1 MRTRIIIG
9 FILLCLQF
17 PALAAPG
24 VLVWQRQAPLEPTYQ
39 AIYQALESHRL
50 FVVFEPDI
58 GKNLGRFAERWG
70 EDYNRNGLEGIR
82 AMVFCNAWYA
92 NQVSNQDPEML
103 ALCPLHL
110 TLTHKAGLTRV
121 LFLRPSHAAQGSRAE
136 AIAADLEAA
145 VIEAV
150 EAGLA
155 ELPAAD

>member
-1 MRTRIIIG
+1 MRNRLITG
-9 FILLCLQF
+9 FILLCLQL

-24 VLVWQRQAPLEPTYQ
+24 TQVWQRQAPLDTTYQ
-39 AIYQALESHRL
+39 AVYQALEAHRF

-58 GKNLGRFAERWG
+58 GKNLSRFAERWG

-121 LFLRPSHAAQGSRAE
+121 LFLLPSHAARGSAAE

-155 ELPAAD
+155 GLPAAE

>member
-1 MRTRIIIG
+1 MRTRLITG

-17 PALAAPG
+17 PAPAAPG
-24 VLVWQRQAPLEPTYQ
+24 VLVWQRQAPLEPTYK
-39 AIYQALESHRL
+39 ALNQALEAHRL

-58 GKNLGRFAERWG
+58 GKNLRRFAERWG

-121 LFLRPSHAAQGSRAE
+121 LFLRPTHAAQGSGGE
-136 AIAADLEAA
+136 AIAAELEAA

-155 ELPAAD
+155 KLPVAE